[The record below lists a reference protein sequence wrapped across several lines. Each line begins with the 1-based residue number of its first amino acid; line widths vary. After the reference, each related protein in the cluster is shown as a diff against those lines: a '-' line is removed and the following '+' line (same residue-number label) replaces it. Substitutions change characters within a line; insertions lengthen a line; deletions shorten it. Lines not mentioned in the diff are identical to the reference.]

1 MDTLPA
7 KDLREVPMLKT
18 ALIVAATAVLSFGA
32 GIWTEATLAEH
43 HRTETGAV
51 SIPSTISPA
60 EMHRKVKPDDLPVQ
74 YMQGD
79 FY

>member
-1 MDTLPA
+1 MIKIIL
-7 KDLREVPMLKT
+7 V
-18 ALIVAATAVLSFGA
+18 VVATAVPAFAA
-32 GIWTEATLAEH
+32 GIWTATEVEH
-43 HRTETGAV
+43 QRTETRVV
-51 SIPSTISPA
+51 STPSTISPS